1 MIGAQGTQ
9 AGPVAVGGNVGA
21 HVMNMQLF
29 LVPVDQRDFT
39 AEEFVERWREN
50 VGALPQLETL
60 TFKASLGPSV
70 DKPITIQLSH
80 VDTTVLNQAADA
92 VAEQLQK
99 YPYVIDIDN
108 GRSLGKEQFDFKL
121 TEEGRKEVGLNEGM
135 LGMMLR
141 NSFTGSKLKNSNGVD
156 SK

>member
-1 MIGAQGTQ
+1 MRSAEKTLKEKGNGKDVSRGLLGMIGAQGTQ
-9 AGPVAVGGNVGA
+9 AGPVAAGGSNLGA

-70 DKPITIQLSH
+70 GKPITIQLSH
-80 VDTTVLNQAADA
+80 VDTIVLNQAADA
-92 VAEQLQK
+92 VAEQLKK
-99 YPYVIDIDN
+99 YP
-108 GRSLGKEQFDFKL
+108 
-121 TEEGRKEVGLNEGM
+121 
-135 LGMMLR
+135 LR
-141 NSFTGSKLKNSNGVD
+141 D
-156 SK
+156 RHR